1 MPFSLISH
9 LAIPHLFGVIK
20 EFNPSI
26 VWRLSVSPHPYSLSL
41 SLRVSMAK
49 LFFCWHGSCLF
60 SAILG
65 TGSARNKLLKWRPLT
80 RSFSPSLPFSLPS
93 LLSSGLV
100 YVESVHGESVC
111 LMNKKIWNKKE
122 NWN

>member
-1 MPFSLISH
+1 METKVNVHALPFDLSFGYLTYLKSFTQVLSGVSLVLPAST
-9 LAIPHLFGVIK
+9 LYLFP
-20 EFNPSI
+20 F
-26 VWRLSVSPHPYSLSL
+26 VSL
-41 SLRVSMAK
+41 AK

-80 RSFSPSLPFSLPS
+80 RSFSPLLRLSLPS

-100 YVESVHGESVC
+100 YVE
-111 LMNKKIWNKKE
+111 
-122 NWN
+122 